1 VGDGPAGKLAEK
13 RARDS
18 LQQRMVLETYIA
30 ELHVHT
36 VLSPCAE
43 VEMIPPLIVQ
53 EALARGIR
61 LIAITDHNISTNV
74 AAVQQA
80 AAGSGVVVL
89 PGMEAQTREEV
100 HVLCLFDTLAQ
111 VQAWEAELRP
121 ALPPL
126 ENDAAHFGEQ
136 FVVDAAGDFVRR
148 ETQLLLTSAHLSIE
162 EICQGVER
170 LGGLTIPAHVDRK
183 AFGLIA
189 NLGLVPPGLP
199 IAALEVSRHLHPF
212 DAPKRFPQLKGY
224 PLLQGGDAHRLEEM
238 TGVNVFRLA
247 APTVA
252 EIKRALRNEAGR
264 GVTYRA

>member
-1 VGDGPAGKLAEK
+1 MTLKTFV
-13 RARDS
+13 
-18 LQQRMVLETYIA
+18 A
-30 ELHVHT
+30 ELHAHT

-53 EALARGIR
+53 EALARGINVV
-61 LIAITDHNISTNV
+61 AITDHNACANV

-80 AAGSGVVVL
+80 AAGAGLVVL
-89 PGMEAQTREEV
+89 PGMEVQTREEV
-100 HVLCLFDTLAQ
+100 HVLCLFDTLPQAL
-111 VQAWEAELRP
+111 AWEAEVRA

-126 ENDAAHFGEQ
+126 ENEAEHFGEQ
-136 FVVDAAGDFVRR
+136 FVVDAAGDFIRR
-148 ETQLLLTSAHLSIE
+148 ETQLLLTSTRFSIE
-162 EICQGVER
+162 EICQRVER

-189 NLGLVPPGLP
+189 NLGLVPPDLP

-212 DAPKRFPQLKGY
+212 EAPKKYPQLKGY

-238 TGVNVFRLA
+238 LGANVFRLE

-252 EIKRALRNEAGR
+252 EIRLALQRTNDRE
-264 GVTYRA
+264 VSYRV